1 MKNTE
6 QLEEGKCQE
15 WELILLNILKQIMTN
30 EIALNLGY
38 VKVVEFFDKRE
49 QQAILNERE
58 LSIKRL
64 EACLMGTHDVVDLDV
79 DPPTKHITTIAEI
92 QDHIRGHIA
101 MAKEKL
107 TK

>member
-38 VKVVEFFDKRE
+38 VKVVEFFDKCE
-49 QQAILNERE
+49 QQAILNERQRIIE
-58 LSIKRL
+58 LITKY
-64 EACLMGTHDVVDLDV
+64 DLI
-79 DPPTKHITTIAEI
+79 PPQVKMESPRYWKGYEDTVNIIL
-92 QDHIRGHIA
+92 
-101 MAKEKL
+101 EKL
-107 TK
+107 TQRIYEKNKYD

>member
-38 VKVVEFFDKRE
+38 VKVVEFFDKCE
-49 QQAILNERE
+49 QQAILNERQRIIE
-58 LSIKRL
+58 LI
-64 EACLMGTHDVVDLDV
+64 
-79 DPPTKHITTIAEI
+79 TKYDFFPQSTNPKVADSLPSLPVPYLILCFFPHFGQVA
-92 QDHIRGHIA
+92 
-101 MAKEKL
+101 
-107 TK
+107 